1 MVGMAEA
8 EIRKDIALGFA
19 WRKEGTAMSQSMGY
33 DKRILIVDNDPNFF
47 PILERKVR
55 EASPNCKVDM
65 AGTYLEAVE
74 EMVSWTYD
82 LVIMGDI
89 VDSTSNLLD
98 IAGIRKFPVAV
109 LGPEDPSSI
118 TSKGTFQMRVKACF
132 PKEKMGQI
140 IAFLQDSV
148 GNGSGLRWKYLLKKT
163 IGFFNARW
171 PGTREQSAHLK
182 S

>member
-1 MVGMAEA
+1 MAEA
-8 EIRKDIALGFA
+8 EIRMNIVPGFA
-19 WRKEGTAMSQSMGY
+19 WRKEGTAMSQSMIY
-33 DKRILIVDNDPNFF
+33 DKRVLIVDNDPNFF

-89 VDSTSNLLD
+89 VGSKSNLLD
-98 IAGIRKFPVAV
+98 IAEIRKFPVAV
-109 LGPEDPSSI
+109 LGPDDPSSI
-118 TSKGTFQMRVKACF
+118 TSRRTLQMRLKAHF

-140 IAFLQDSV
+140 ITFLQDSV
-148 GNGSGLRWKYLLKKT
+148 GNGSRPRWKYFLKRI

-171 PGTREQSAHLK
+171 PGYGEQRAHLK

>member
-1 MVGMAEA
+1 MAEA
-8 EIRKDIALGFA
+8 EIRRNIALGFA
-19 WRKEGTAMSQSMGY
+19 WRKEGTGMSQSMIY
-33 DKRILIVDNDPNFF
+33 DKRVLIVDNDPNFF

-89 VDSTSNLLD
+89 VGSKSNLLD
-98 IAGIRKFPVAV
+98 IAGIRRFPVA
-109 LGPEDPSSI
+109 LLSPDDPSSI
-118 TSKGTFQMRVKACF
+118 TSKRTFQTRGKACF

-148 GNGSGLRWKYLLKKT
+148 ENGSGPRWKYFLKKT
-163 IGFFNARW
+163 IRFFNARG
-171 PGTREQSAHLK
+171 PGAREQSAHLK

>member
-1 MVGMAEA
+1 MAEA
-8 EIRKDIALGFA
+8 EIRRDITLGFA
-19 WRKEGTAMSQSMGY
+19 WRKEGMAMTQSLIY

-74 EMVSWTYD
+74 ELVSWTYD

-89 VDSTSNLLD
+89 VGSTSNLLD
-98 IAGIRKFPVAV
+98 IAEIRKFPVAV
-109 LGPEDPSSI
+109 LGPDDPSSI
-118 TSKGTFQMRVKACF
+118 TSKRTLQIKGKACF

-140 IAFLQDSV
+140 IAFLQNSV
-148 GNGSGLRWKYLLKKT
+148 GNGSGPRWKYFLRKI
-163 IGFFNARW
+163 IGFFDARC
-171 PGTREQSAHLK
+171 PGYREQHVHLK

>member
-1 MVGMAEA
+1 
-8 EIRKDIALGFA
+8 
-19 WRKEGTAMSQSMGY
+19 
-33 DKRILIVDNDPNFF
+33 
-47 PILERKVR
+47 
-55 EASPNCKVDM
+55 M

-89 VDSTSNLLD
+89 VGSTSNLLD
-98 IAGIRKFPVAV
+98 IAEIRKFPVAV
-109 LGPEDPSSI
+109 LGPDGPSSI
-118 TSKGTFQMRVKACF
+118 TSKRTLQMKGKACF

-148 GNGSGLRWKYLLKKT
+148 GNGSGPRWRCFLKKT
-163 IGFFNARW
+163 IGFFNGRW
-171 PGTREQSAHLK
+171 PGYGEQSAHLK